1 MTEEKLQAECYKW
14 AINTYPCLRNGCL
27 FHVPNG
33 GTRNKREAIVLK
45 ATGVVA
51 GIPDLMLLYNGV
63 FRAIEMKTEHE
74 NSKLSKAQ
82 SQVHKAWKEQGI
94 EVYIIRTF
102 FEFKELIDKIVN
114 K

>member
-14 AINTYPCLRNGCL
+14 AVNTYPCLRFGCL

-33 GTRNKREAIVLK
+33 GTRNKREAVVLK

-51 GIPDLMLLYNGV
+51 GVPDLILIHKGITYG
-63 FRAIEMKTEHE
+63 IEMKTTHKDSKCSDKQIKVHE
-74 NSKLSKAQ
+74 
-82 SQVHKAWKEQGI
+82 AWKKQG
-94 EVYIIRTF
+94 VDTYIVRTQEE
-102 FEFKELIDKIVN
+102 FEELVNKIV